1 MEDQKKIE
9 FYKYLYKYLKE
20 LFPNLK
26 DTALM
31 LIVEESLELIRTE
44 NNGINFP
51 LEFLELPAECA
62 STETYNWNI
71 VNHGRL

>member
-1 MEDQKKIE
+1 
-9 FYKYLYKYLKE
+9 
-20 LFPNLK
+20 
-26 DTALM
+26 M

-71 VNHGRL
+71 VNHGRLQ